1 MALELNIFLLILG
14 AATVLYLSGVIFR
27 VPHLFLFG
35 CVLLFGSG
43 AILWGAN
50 GLITNHYYDVDA
62 VLQTSVLSMSDIGL
76 VMFSLVLVAIPI
88 VSYLVLD
95 FNPVQAKRVSPFHY

>member
-14 AATVLYLSGVIFR
+14 GATLLYLSGVVFR

-43 AILWGAN
+43 AILWGSG
-50 GLITNHYYDVDA
+50 GLITSRYYDVEG
-62 VLQTSVLSMSDIGL
+62 VLQSNVLSMSDVGL
-76 VMFSLVLVAIPI
+76 IMFSLVLVAIPI
-88 VSYLVLD
+88 ISYLVLD
-95 FNPVQAKRVSPFHY
+95 FNPVQSRRVSPFHY